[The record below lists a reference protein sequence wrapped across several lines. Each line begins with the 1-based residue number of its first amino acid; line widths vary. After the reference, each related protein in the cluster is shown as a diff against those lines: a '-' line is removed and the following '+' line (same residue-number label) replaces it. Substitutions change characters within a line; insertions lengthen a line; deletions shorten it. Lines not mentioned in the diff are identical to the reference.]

1 MPLNGSDL
9 SILAEA
15 ARLFAAA
22 SHVKLLGV
30 STVTCLSP
38 VLAVW
43 QARASQD
50 CFRPHADVAFFVG
63 AVQRVL
69 TCGSRILGVWD
80 LLGASVIDRP
90 LTVSIVHQVRDV
102 IDTFFHALSPFLGN
116 LILPHAGVFL
126 KFVLKAI
133 LHAIPSESNVPNKHH
148 SKDHFSRA

>member
-50 CFRPHADVAFFVG
+50 CFRPHADVASFVG

-69 TCGSRILGVWD
+69 TCGSRILRVWD
-80 LLGASVIDRP
+80 LLGACEVFEGVGKTTQTSHHAHSLRDASVIDRP
-90 LTVSIVHQVRDV
+90 LTVSIVHQRFDV
-102 IDTFFHALSPFLGN
+102 IDTFAH
-116 LILPHAGVFL
+116 
-126 KFVLKAI
+126 
-133 LHAIPSESNVPNKHH
+133 
-148 SKDHFSRA
+148 

>member
-1 MPLNGSDL
+1 MPLNGSDS

-43 QARASQD
+43 QARASQG

-69 TCGSRILGVWD
+69 TCGSLDACVFFKGV
-80 LLGASVIDRP
+80 GKTAQTSQYAHFIVMPPPMSETERSVE
-90 LTVSIVHQVRDV
+90 TVMKRE
-102 IDTFFHALSPFLGN
+102 P
-116 LILPHAGVFL
+116 
-126 KFVLKAI
+126 
-133 LHAIPSESNVPNKHH
+133 
-148 SKDHFSRA
+148 